1 MKIVRQ
7 RRIVYPPP
15 PTISYRPGDGC
26 VTSLAK
32 TSESTRR
39 EAAHTNAVGK
49 HEPLAATDS
58 AAASGLLPDGHFNLR
73 PEQRRTHHTDTK
85 SPISLKLTE
94 AEGMGSRTPDAKAEA
109 AAKRLRSGR
118 FAYRFLKRAFDM
130 VFSFAVLVILSW
142 LFVAIAI
149 AIKIDDPQGP
159 VFFGQE
165 RVGKDGKRFR
175 MWKFRSM
182 CNDAEAK
189 LAELQEQNEKDGP
202 VFKMADDPRITRVG
216 HFIRKTSIDE
226 LPQFLNV
233 LLGDMS
239 VVGPRPALPKEVAE
253 YTPRQEQRLLVKP
266 GMTCYWQTRR
276 NRDSI
281 TFDEWVELDLLYIK
295 KCSVWSDFKLVIQ
308 TIGVVLTAQGS

>member
-1 MKIVRQ
+1 MG
-7 RRIVYPPP
+7 
-15 PTISYRPGDGC
+15 SACGGAAGA
-26 VTSLAK
+26 TSVDLEKASTADNAEGKPVITRLPEGMRVIRGGAK
-32 TSESTRR
+32 RSP
-39 EAAHTNAVGK
+39 K
-49 HEPLAATDS
+49 
-58 AAASGLLPDGHFNLR
+58 
-73 PEQRRTHHTDTK
+73 
-85 SPISLKLTE
+85 PISLSADE
-94 AEGMGSRTPDAKAEA
+94 AEGMGDLEPDDAVACASE
-109 AAKRLRSGR
+109 RLRSGR
-118 FAYRFLKRAFDM
+118 FVYRSIKRLFDI
-130 VFSFAVLVILSW
+130 VFSLLVLVALSW
-142 LFVAIAI
+142 LFVIVAI
-149 AIKIDDPQGP
+149 AIKIDDPEGP

-165 RVGKDGKRFR
+165 RVGLDGKHFR

-182 CNDAEAK
+182 CADAEER
-189 LAELQEQNEKDGP
+189 LAELQAQNEKDGP

-253 YTPRQEQRLLVKP
+253 YTPRQKQRLLVKP

-295 KCSVWSDFKLVIQ
+295 KQSIWIDFKLIVQ